1 MSEKE
6 RIIIIDGSGYIFR
19 AYYAITRLSTSKGL
33 PTNAVYGFVNM
44 LMKVLED
51 EKPTK
56 LAITF
61 DTGKPTFR
69 KEIFQAYKANRA
81 APPEDLVPQ
90 FDLIQRAVD
99 CFGIPRLQLDGFE
112 ADDVIA
118 TVVDRAEKDGYRVE
132 IITGDK
138 DLMQLVNETT
148 TIYDTMKGRRIGI
161 AEVREK
167 FQVGPDQ
174 VVDMLAL
181 MGDSSDNIPGV
192 RGIGPKTAAEL
203 ITQFGSLQGIYDR
216 LSEIKQEKRRAT
228 LAEQRDMAFLSQKLA
243 TVRRDAPIDFSY
255 DKMNYTGPL
264 RDKLQAF
271 FEELEFSGL
280 LKRFGMEE
288 KKEVLTG
295 ANYVTLSTLPAL
307 EAAVE
312 RLRKCP
318 LVAVDT
324 ETTSLS
330 IQNADTVGISLCGE
344 PGTAYYVPVGHCAPG
359 GSKELVVGNL
369 AVDEAR
375 PALKRLLEDPLVP
388 KVGQNLKYDS
398 QILRRWGIDLKGI
411 AADTLLESYLIDPD
425 QPHNLD
431 ALALKYLGHANISY
445 SDVAGSGKSQISFS
459 EVTIEKATQYSAE
472 DADVTLRLHHKL
484 APEVEKR
491 GGSKLYQQV
500 EVPLIEVLAEMEY
513 YGVLVD
519 EKALRRMSTELDS
532 EMKAAELQIYHLAG
546 ESFNIQSPK
555 QLSKILF
562 EKLGLPVIKKT
573 KTGVSTDESV
583 LAELRDKH
591 AICDTILKFREYGK
605 LRSTYVE
612 GLLAQMQPD
621 TGRVHTNYNQTVAA
635 TGRLSSSNPNLQN
648 IPIGVD
654 PRFEIRSVF
663 VAPPGSQILSCDYSQ
678 IELRLLADMS
688 EDKELLRAFQND
700 EDVHSHTGRLIFG
713 VQEISAEQRRVAK
726 TINFGVVYGQTPY
739 GLSQTLKI
747 STGQAKQFIDRYFER
762 YSGVTAYLR
771 SLAESARRTGY
782 AVTAM
787 GRRRNIPEIGSQNRM
802 RREMAE
808 RTAINM
814 PLQGTAADL
823 IKMAMVS
830 IHRRIKQEGLR
841 SRMIMQVHDELVFEV
856 PDAEKTLMEALVK
869 AEMSSA
875 MPLKVPLKVDAGWGL
890 NWQLAK

>member
-1 MSEKE
+1 MSDKE

-61 DTGKPTFR
+61 DTGKKTFR
-69 KEIFQAYKANRA
+69 KEMFPAYKANRA

-138 DLMQLVNETT
+138 DLMQLVNDTT
-148 TIYDTMKGRRIGI
+148 TIYDTMKGKRIGI

-167 FQVGPDQ
+167 FQVGPEQ

-216 LSEIKQEKRRAT
+216 LTEIKQEKRRAT

-288 KKEVLTG
+288 KKEALTG
-295 ANYVTLSTLPAL
+295 ANYITLSTLPAL
-307 EAAVE
+307 EAAIE

-330 IQNADTVGISLCGE
+330 IQNASCVGISLCGE

-359 GSKELVVGNL
+359 GSSELVVGNL
-369 AVDEAR
+369 SVDEAR
-375 PALKRLLEDPLVP
+375 PALKWLLEDPSIL

-398 QILRRWGIDLKGI
+398 QILRRWGIDMEGI

-445 SDVAGSGKSQISFS
+445 SDVAGSGKSQISFA

-472 DADVTLRLHHKL
+472 DADVTLRLHQKL

-491 GGSKLYQQV
+491 GAQKLYQQV

-519 EKALRRMSTELDS
+519 EKALRAMSKELDT
-532 EMKAAELQIYHLAG
+532 EMKTAELAIYQLAG

-562 EKLGLPVIKKT
+562 EKLGLPIIKKT
-573 KTGVSTDESV
+573 KTGISTDESV

-663 VAPPGSQILSCDYSQ
+663 IAPPGSQILSCDYSQ

-688 EDKELLRAFQND
+688 GDKELLRAFQND

-713 VQEISAEQRRVAK
+713 VDEINAEQRRVAK

-762 YSGVTAYLR
+762 YAGVTDYLR
-771 SLAESARRTGY
+771 SLAEQARKTGY

-787 GRRRNIPEIGSQNRM
+787 GRRRNIPEISSQNRM

-830 IHRRIKQEGLR
+830 IHRRLKREGLK

-856 PDAEKTLMEALVK
+856 PEGEKVVMEELVK

-875 MPLKVPLKVDAGWGL
+875 MPLKVPLKVDAGWGS